1 MSLLIP
7 VCSLSV
13 DSLLC
18 GRLNEEGVRG
28 EGVKVDQGGLLSLA
42 TVNK

>member
-13 DSLLC
+13 DSLLR